1 MGDMFIDGLKVLVV
15 YIVYLLI
22 PGIIIVAGIF
32 TSIASLAVTNT
43 TISTAPTSFF
53 ALIGVTVVIGYI
65 LALIFGLFAYIALAN
80 MALYDELEAAFRF
93 SEILDKIKMIGWVKY
108 IIWYIVMGVIGL
120 VIGFIAGLLNIIP
133 ILGVIIALLFI
144 YPYFLMLFA
153 KSLGLIFISNE
164 EY

>member
-1 MGDMFIDGLKVLVV
+1 
-15 YIVYLLI
+15 
-22 PGIIIVAGIF
+22 
-32 TSIASLAVTNT
+32 
-43 TISTAPTSFF
+43 
-53 ALIGVTVVIGYI
+53 
-65 LALIFGLFAYIALAN
+65 

-120 VIGFIAGLLNIIP
+120 VIGFMAGLLNIIP

-153 KSLGLIFISNE
+153 RI
-164 EY
+164 EYWV